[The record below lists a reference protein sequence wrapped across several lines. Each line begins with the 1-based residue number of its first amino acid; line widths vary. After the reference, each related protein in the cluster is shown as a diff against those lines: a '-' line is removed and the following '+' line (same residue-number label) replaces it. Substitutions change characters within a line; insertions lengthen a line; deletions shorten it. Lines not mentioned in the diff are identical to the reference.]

1 MPLAPPT
8 YLRLSAPPFNGAYV
22 CVREHRPPRPPARRD
37 GPLVLLTFHPGY
49 IAGSYGEWDY
59 FAELAARLFDDAGQH
74 YRLRAFTIN
83 HPGYDHPPGAAIDRF
98 RLEPYSIRRQPEA
111 MRAAMT
117 WLLNGPLAAERDV
130 VWVAYGH
137 SMGGLALSQCQT
149 AALAA
154 QMAADGRRL
163 RPARVLSAPALCLHP
178 QARALIV
185 QLDALH
191 ALKLTFGRLPL
202 YAPVATGLYRTFAPF
217 FYRLS
222 APQFSIGG
230 LRGFTGFRQLNPFV
244 LLEQGREL
252 LRLESADVCGPDT
265 LAEAYVILARQDGM
279 IDCAATRALI
289 DDARRLGHRVRAYD
303 VDSTHLLELDAPDVA
318 AEIVRR
324 VIDEAAA

>member
-1 MPLAPPT
+1 MRISGLNSRPRRRFRPLSLTDSNHDLPVAPNH
-8 YLRLSAPPFNGAYV
+8 LR
-22 CVREHRPPRPPARRD
+22 
-37 GPLVLLTFHPGY
+37 
-49 IAGSYGEWDY
+49 
-59 FAELAARLFDDAGQH
+59 ELAAPQ
-74 YRLRAFTIN
+74 
-83 HPGYDHPPGAAIDRF
+83 
-98 RLEPYSIRRQPEA
+98 Q
-111 MRAAMT
+111 
-117 WLLNGPLAAERDV
+117 RDI

-154 QMAADGRRL
+154 EMAADGRRL
-163 RPARVLSAPALCLHP
+163 QPARVLSAPALCLHS

-202 YAPVATGLYRTFAPF
+202 YAPIATGLYRALAPF

-230 LRGFTGFRQLNPFV
+230 LRGFTGFRQLNPFI

-252 LRLESADVCGPDT
+252 LRLEAADVCGPDT
-265 LAEAYVILARQDGM
+265 LAGAHVILARQDGM
-279 IDCAATRALI
+279 IDCAATQMLI
-289 DDARRLGHRVRAYD
+289 DAARRQGHRVHLHD

-318 AEIVRR
+318 AGIVWQ
-324 VIDEAAA
+324 VIAEAAA

>member
-8 YLRLSAPPFNGAYV
+8 YLRLSTPPFDGAYV
-22 CVREHRPPRPPARRD
+22 CVREHAPPRPSTHRD
-37 GPLVLLTFHPGY
+37 GPLVLLTFHPGF
-49 IAGSYGEWDY
+49 IAGSCGEWDY
-59 FAELAARLFDDAGQH
+59 FAELSTRLFALEPRH
-74 YRLRAFTIN
+74 RLRVFTIN

-98 RLEPYSIRRQPEA
+98 RLEPYSIRRQPGA
-111 MRAAMT
+111 LRAAMT
-117 WLLNGPLAAERDV
+117 WLLNGPLAGERDV

-154 QMAADGRRL
+154 EMAADGRRL
-163 RPARVLSAPALCLHP
+163 QPARVLSAPALCLHS
-178 QARALIV
+178 QARALII

-202 YAPVATGLYRTFAPF
+202 YAPIATGLYRALAPF

-230 LRGFTGFRQLNPFV
+230 LRGFTGFRQLNPFI

-252 LRLESADVCGPDT
+252 LRLEAADVCGPDT
-265 LAEAYVILARQDGM
+265 LADAHVILARQDGM
-279 IDCAATRALI
+279 VDGAATRMLI
-289 DDARRLGHRVRAYD
+289 DDARRMGHRVRAYD
-303 VDSTHLLELDAPDVA
+303 VDSSHLLELDAPDVA
-318 AEIVRR
+318 AGIVRQ
-324 VIDEAAA
+324 IIGEAVG